1 MPTYSLRPNRS
12 VPLSH
17 SSFGAVVLKTVVACV
32 GASYSVSLTP
42 CFAVALTDIS
52 APKIV
57 ALAHSSG
64 ETIGKLGGM
73 PVKIPQQIASNVEYD
88 SDSKWTYVL
97 GIRFPAVPTYR
108 SNLLTFEFQIRLP
121 DMALLTTPEMLE
133 DKADHNVYNTPW
145 AKVIVLSGN
154 GYPGVGFMNTPHISN
169 GETRSKYWW
178 NDYKKDR
185 ASSFGL
191 SSYRL
196 RGRDP
201 RTGRSVSKD
210 KDADIVYLNRDQYG
224 DVSTRIDCSNAPHDA
239 AICNQVWDMA
249 EHGVAAQITVLY
261 RRGHLQHWRDIQKGV
276 NQVILKFRGD
286 PPMLDEM
293 PATPIWLLEVR
304 YADTRNSYQ

>member
-1 MPTYSLRPNRS
+1 MPTYSIRRNRLI
-12 VPLSH
+12 PLSH
-17 SSFGAVVLKTVVACV
+17 SSFGAVVLKTVATLVS
-32 GASYSVSLTP
+32 ASCSLSLAP
-42 CFAVALTDIS
+42 CFAAAFAGVS
-52 APKIV
+52 APQMAVI
-57 ALAHSSG
+57 AHSYG
-64 ETIGKLGGM
+64 ETIGRLGGM
-73 PVKIPQQIASNVEYD
+73 PVKIPRQIADRIEYD

-133 DKADHNVYNTPW
+133 DKAGHNVYNTPW

-154 GYPGVGFMNTPHISN
+154 GYPGVGFMNAPHVSN
-169 GETRSKYWW
+169 GQTRSKYWW
-178 NDYKKDR
+178 NDYRKSQK
-185 ASSFGL
+185 SNFGL
-191 SSYRL
+191 TSYRL

-201 RTGRSVSKD
+201 RTGRSASKD
-210 KDADIVYLNRDQYG
+210 KDADIVYLNRDEYG

-286 PPMLDEM
+286 PPMLDEL

-304 YADTRNSYQ
+304 YADTLNSYQ